1 MAQFCRRRLTA
12 ARRDSLRAFPR
23 LGLRRASRRAAGALA
38 VCMAFVAC
46 SPTYDWRTV
55 SDSTNGY
62 AVDLPAK
69 PTLDERTVEI
79 DGRPLPMAMRIA
91 EAGVAVFAVGT
102 VTLPTADAAAQQH
115 VLDYLRA
122 GLARNVGASA
132 TVQSVTI
139 PVATGGSVPGLS
151 LDVSGMARTD
161 AGAEHRTIRARI
173 LARGAHIYEVTVV
186 ARGDLPPEQLDQFFG
201 SFKLF

>member
-1 MAQFCRRRLTA
+1 MSQFCGRRLTV
-12 ARRDSLRAFPR
+12 ARHGSLRAFSR
-23 LGLRRASRRAAGALA
+23 LGLRRACRLAAGALA
-38 VCMAFVAC
+38 VCTVLAGC

-79 DGRPLPMAMRIA
+79 DGKPLSMRMRIA
-91 EAGVAVFAVGT
+91 EAGDAVFAVGT